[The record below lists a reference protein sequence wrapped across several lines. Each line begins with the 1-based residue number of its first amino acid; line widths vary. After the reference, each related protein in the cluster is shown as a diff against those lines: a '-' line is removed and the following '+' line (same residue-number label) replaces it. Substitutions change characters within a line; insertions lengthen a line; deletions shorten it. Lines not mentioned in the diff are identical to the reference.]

1 MPLLLAAG
9 LLGNGAAAGGGAIP
23 CTCGSEGCACGEC
36 PDNDP
41 SKPLDPS
48 HSNPEAIVSA
58 ERTGNIFDL
67 FDLDGDG
74 AITKADGTVKFHR
87 LLTELSVPPYSDRA
101 NRLRKLAAA
110 AWEHLSRLDTD
121 EDGAITRK
129 EYLTWACDGPSLDP
143 NRSPEELFAMARS
156 GLEAEFALA
165 DEDEDGVLSRSEFIR
180 LLAAFG
186 FVESYAVAAF
196 AALDL
201 NDSESISQDEY
212 FRVWHEYFS
221 GADIGL
227 VALFGA

>member
-9 LLGNGAAAGGGAIP
+9 VLGNGAAAGGAIA
-23 CTCGSEGCACGEC
+23 CTCGSEDCACGEC
-36 PDNDP
+36 PDNDQ

-48 HSNPEAIVSA
+48 HPNPKAIVSA
-58 ERTGNIFDL
+58 ERIGNIFDF

-74 AITKADGTVKFHR
+74 SITEADGKMKFR
-87 LLTELSVPPYSDRA
+87 RSLTELSVSPDSDRA
-101 NRLRKLAAA
+101 HRLRKLTAA
-110 AWEHLSRLDTD
+110 AWEHVSRLDTD
-121 EDGAITRK
+121 EDGAITRE
-129 EYLTWACDGPSLDP
+129 EYLTWACGGPSLDP
-143 NRSPEELFAMARS
+143 SRSPEELFAMARS